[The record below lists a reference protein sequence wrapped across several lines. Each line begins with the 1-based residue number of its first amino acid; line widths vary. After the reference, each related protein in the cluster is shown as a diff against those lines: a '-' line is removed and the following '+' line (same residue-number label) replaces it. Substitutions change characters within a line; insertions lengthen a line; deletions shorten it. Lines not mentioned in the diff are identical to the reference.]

1 MIIKK
6 IIRKSN
12 VLVLSTILLLNLVG
26 ISYGSST
33 SEQILFD
40 THKSEKI
47 EQYIKEKM
55 SEGKIPGLSIAIVE
69 NDEVLYQKGF
79 GKTGNGRSDVT
90 VDSTFITGSITKS
103 FTALAARQLIGQNLM
118 KETDE
123 VKKYIPW
130 FTLSKP
136 DGEAIKVKDLMN
148 HTSGLLPASGEEA
161 YTYNAKYSLK
171 TLTEEINRSEHTQ
184 YLFENDAQYSNLN
197 YIILGHLV
205 EVVTGKSYT
214 EYVQGNILKPLNMST
229 SGFENSL
236 EGITAGHRIVYG
248 FTMKTEVPY
257 PSGLVS
263 SNYLVSNISDL
274 SKYIMLL
281 LNNGYTK
288 SDQSIFQDNV
298 LYPIDVSL
306 EPGQPYYDILW
317 NQNNSTSQGNY
328 NGFYGAI
335 GSTPNYNSAMLI
347 NQEKRLGII
356 ILTNQSNPYNIPA
369 ITAQTIANDIT
380 DILLDQTPYVFES
393 KSQISMWFFPIFA
406 FVLTI
411 FMLNE
416 IIKTYRILLDTRKS
430 KNFEGIKYI
439 HGMEIFRGIISLIA
453 YFGFPIVFDNSW
465 RFFVAAN
472 PEVVLPILWIIVINI
487 LSVITTLVI
496 RLKMIRK
503 LGGIK

>member
-1 MIIKK
+1 M
-6 IIRKSN
+6 
-12 VLVLSTILLLNLVG
+12 
-26 ISYGSST
+26 
-33 SEQILFD
+33 
-40 THKSEKI
+40 
-47 EQYIKEKM
+47 
-55 SEGKIPGLSIAIVE
+55 
-69 NDEVLYQKGF
+69 
-79 GKTGNGRSDVT
+79 
-90 VDSTFITGSITKS
+90 
-103 FTALAARQLIGQNLM
+103 
-118 KETDE
+118 
-123 VKKYIPW
+123 
-130 FTLSKP
+130 
-136 DGEAIKVKDLMN
+136 
-148 HTSGLLPASGEEA
+148 
-161 YTYNAKYSLK
+161 
-171 TLTEEINRSEHTQ
+171 
-184 YLFENDAQYSNLN
+184 FENDAQYSNLN

-288 SDQSIFQDNV
+288 SDQSIIQDNV

-416 IIKTYRILLDTRKS
+416 IIKTYRILLDTRK
-430 KNFEGIKYI
+430 KQ
-439 HGMEIFRGIISLIA
+439 
-453 YFGFPIVFDNSW
+453 
-465 RFFVAAN
+465 
-472 PEVVLPILWIIVINI
+472 
-487 LSVITTLVI
+487 
-496 RLKMIRK
+496 K
-503 LGGIK
+503 L